1 MPSRPATRRPRAVV
15 LPLTAGVGVLLSG
28 CTALSSGYA
37 PPVTVTVTPTV
48 TVTGAAAAPKPAATP
63 TPSATATRAAGVT
76 SQVRGRAFDLGKIT
90 AVAMNGQTP
99 VLTFDRWTVRGRS
112 DGSVGR
118 QGVDLTPHSGSLYSN
133 RNAISFR
140 IPVDP
145 AATVVRLTCTSE
157 GAPAQ
162 SAPSTVQA
170 LSELPGDQAIVK
182 LTLDDQGW
190 ATKVESDPVCG

>member
-1 MPSRPATRRPRAVV
+1 MPSRPATLRAAVV
-15 LPLTAGVGVLLSG
+15 LLPLTVGAGALLSG

-48 TVTGAAAAPKPAATP
+48 TVTGAAAPPKPSATP
-63 TPSATATRAAGVT
+63 TPTPTATRAVGVT
-76 SQVRGRAFDLGKIT
+76 SQVRGRAYDLGKIT
-90 AVAMNGQTP
+90 AVEMKDQTP

-118 QGVDLTPHSGSLYSN
+118 QGVDLAPHAGSLFSN
-133 RNAISFR
+133 RNTISFR

-145 AATVVRLTCTSE
+145 GATVVRQTCTSE
-157 GAPAQ
+157 GAPPQ
-162 SAPSTVQA
+162 TSPSTVQA